1 VIQVTD
7 KHLSWVESLK
17 SALKESESEGKK
29 VMLVCQGDP
38 QCGVVGLMNC
48 IRQEPGGSNVR

>member
-7 KHLSWVESLK
+7 KHFNWVESLK
-17 SALKESESEGKK
+17 SALKQSETEGKK

-38 QCGVVGLMNC
+38 LCGVVGLMNC
-48 IRQEPGGSNVR
+48 IKQEPGGSNVR

>member
-1 VIQVTD
+1 VTD
-7 KHLSWVESLK
+7 KHFNWVESLK
-17 SALKESESEGKK
+17 SALKESETEGKK
-29 VMLVCQGDP
+29 VMLVCQGDI